1 MLGPSQNKIKKQ
13 LNPTKPNGCHI
24 EVTQPCTFD
33 TFTNYGT
40 QWYSLE
46 STNNS
51 TFVYCPMQ
59 NKTTTILLPQHVY
72 SSIAT
77 CFLAPDHVVS

>member
-1 MLGPSQNKIKKQ
+1 MTKLESNKKQ
-13 LNPTKPNGCHI
+13 LNPTKPNGSHI

-33 TFTNYGT
+33 TFTN
-40 QWYSLE
+40 SLE
-46 STNNS
+46 RTNNS

-72 SSIAT
+72 SIMGT
-77 CFLAPDHVVS
+77 CFLAPDRVVS